1 MLKTVYLNHK
11 KTPVPIPIKNLLQA
25 TRWIEEFLVKEGYSM
40 TKLTLDGQE
49 IDVFEG
55 SVENIEAMALS
66 EESRLEVQ
74 IESVKDI
81 SIQTIDALRNLC
93 VILEKSLKPLAVSCW
108 KHGEQRGQ
116 EPQDV
121 EAALE
126 DLILILDLIDHVR
139 MLIQDSISLDR
150 IIVLYEQMAS
160 YRTDLQKQ
168 IAAKEWKDIAR
179 TLLQRIEPVLPQ
191 LAGELQSLQS
201 LVYDQFSDRKW
212 SKLG

>member
-66 EESRLEVQ
+66 QESRLEVQ

-93 VILEKSLKPLAVSCW
+93 VILEKSLKPLSCFLL
-108 KHGEQRGQ
+108 
-116 EPQDV
+116 
-121 EAALE
+121 EA
-126 DLILILDLIDHVR
+126 
-139 MLIQDSISLDR
+139 
-150 IIVLYEQMAS
+150 
-160 YRTDLQKQ
+160 
-168 IAAKEWKDIAR
+168 W
-179 TLLQRIEPVLPQ
+179 
-191 LAGELQSLQS
+191 
-201 LVYDQFSDRKW
+201 
-212 SKLG
+212 